1 MISLNRKAEPNVE
14 SEEWEVKSC
23 AQGHRIG
30 IWIQVFQV
38 PKPTN
43 LPLH

>member
-1 MISLNRKAEPNVE
+1 MISLNRNSEPNVE
-14 SEEWEVKSC
+14 SEEREVKSY
-23 AQGHRIG
+23 AQGYRIG
-30 IWIQVFQV
+30 IWIQVCLV